1 MKQLVIIVLL
11 TFAIKVQAQQIIKA
25 DLVAT
30 GLTCSMCSNAIYKQ
44 LKSISNVD
52 SVTVDLNTHQY
63 TIYLNKANTLS
74 ANDFKIK
81 VEKAGFFVGVLT
93 LYFNVNAIEISDGKQ
108 VGNYVFIDTKQTVLN
123 GIVKAQVMDKGF
135 ITAKEYKKNQKE
147 HSKYKTY
154 SNETDNIYHLKLM

>member
-1 MKQLVIIVLL
+1 MKQIIILMLL
-11 TFAIKVQAQQIIKA
+11 AFGLKVQAQQIIKA

-44 LKSISNVD
+44 LKSISSVD

-74 ANDFKIK
+74 AKDFKIK

-108 VGNYVFIDTKQTVLN
+108 LGNYVFINTKQLVLN

-135 ITAKEYKKNQKE
+135 ITAKEYKKNQKAYN
-147 HSKYKTY
+147 KYTTY
-154 SNETDNIYHLKLM
+154 ANETDNIYHLKLM